1 MKKFIIIDGNA
12 LLHRAWHALPP
23 LTTKSGLLINAA
35 YGFTSILLK
44 IISEYKPDYLC
55 STFDLKAPTFRH
67 KKFKEYKAQRVK
79 QADELYDQ
87 IPMIKEVL
95 DAFTIPVYEKSG
107 FEADDVIGTIANK
120 LRKEKNIETF
130 ILTGDLDTLQL
141 VDETTKILTFR
152 KGINDVVIY
161 DIDAV
166 KNRYELLPSQMIDY
180 KALRGDPSD
189 NIPGVK
195 GIGEKTA
202 ISLIKDFGSLD
213 ELYKKIDTA
222 KIKDNLKTKLINEK
236 KNAYL
241 SQELSIIDQNV
252 EMNFELDR
260 CKWDYLENK
269 KASEDVACVFQ
280 KYEFRSLIAKIP
292 KARLDNKESLFMGE
306 IKRADK
312 GEIYKLINNISD
324 FNKFFKELILQ
335 DEICIDTE
343 TTAINVFDAKL
354 LGISFCFKSGVAYYV
369 NAKKE
374 FLEKLKPVLKKVK
387 IIGHNIKYDYK
398 ILRLAGLEMDNV
410 YFDTLVAAYLLSQ
423 IDRSLKLDDLVF
435 SELGHR
441 MQAIEELI
449 GKKGKNQL
457 SMEDIDIEKVSY
469 YSCEDADYTF
479 RLYKKYKNELIKEKF
494 FDLFD
499 RVEMPLVKVLSEM
512 ELSGIEIDV
521 DFLQNFGKNL
531 NKTINSLT
539 KKIYECSGYEF
550 NINSPLQLKE
560 VLFDKLDISTKG
572 LKKGKTGFS
581 TAAPE
586 LLKMQGVHPVID
598 MIIEYRELSKLQSTY
613 VESLIGQVDK
623 NNRIHTS
630 FNQAVTATG
639 RLSSS
644 DPNLQNIP
652 IRSELG
658 REIRRAFVARRG
670 YRLISADYSQIE
682 LRVIASLSNDEKMIK
697 SFNMGEDIHART
709 AAEIFNKKLEEVT
722 KSERRKAKEVNFGVI
737 YGLGARGLAQR
748 TEMNFQEAK
757 EFIDRYFDLY
767 KNVKKHLDK
776 TKDFAHKNMYVQ
788 TLFGRR
794 RYIAEINSG
803 VVMIAAAAERVA
815 INMPVQGTAA
825 DLMKMAMI
833 RIDRELPKTSQEA
846 KMLLQV
852 HDEVVIEV
860 PNSDVEKVSQK
871 IKEIME
877 NIFELKVPIKVE
889 VSCAKNWAESK

>member
-67 KKFKEYKAQRVK
+67 EKFKEYKAQRVK

-152 KGINDVVIY
+152 KGINDVIIY

-202 ISLIKDFGSLD
+202 ISLIKEFGSLD
-213 ELYKKIDTA
+213 GLYKKIDTA
-222 KIKDNLKTKLINEK
+222 KIKDNLKAKLIDEK

-241 SQELSIIDQNV
+241 SQELSIINQNV
-252 EMNFELDR
+252 EMNFELDK

-269 KASEDVACVFQ
+269 KASDDVVSVFQ

-292 KARLDNKESLFMGE
+292 KAKPDNKESLFTGE
-306 IKRADK
+306 IKRVDK
-312 GEIYKLINNISD
+312 GEVYKLINNVSD
-324 FNKFFKELILQ
+324 FNIFFKELILQ
-335 DEICIDTE
+335 DEICVDTE

-374 FLEKLKPVLKKVK
+374 FLEKLKPVLKKAK

-398 ILRLAGLEMDNV
+398 ILRLAGFEMDNV

-479 RLYKKYKNELIKEKF
+479 RLYEKYKNELIKEKF

-539 KKIYECSGYEF
+539 KKIYECSGHEF

-560 VLFDKLDISTKG
+560 VLFDKLNISTKG

-613 VESLIGQVDK
+613 VESLISQVDK

-682 LRVIASLSNDEKMIK
+682 LRVVASLSNDEKMIK

-709 AAEIFNKKLEEVT
+709 AAEIFNKKLEDVT

-767 KNVKKHLDK
+767 KNVKKYLDK

-803 VVMIAAAAERVA
+803 VAMIAAAAERVA

-852 HDEVVIEV
+852 HDEVIIEV

>member
-23 LTTKSGLLINAA
+23 LTTKSGILINAA

-44 IISEYKPDYLC
+44 IISEHKPDYIC

-67 KKFKEYKAQRVK
+67 EKYKAYKAQRVK
-79 QADELYDQ
+79 QADELYEQ
-87 IPMIKEVL
+87 IPIIKEVL
-95 DAFTIPVYEKSG
+95 NAFTIPVYEKSG

-120 LRKEKNIETF
+120 LRNEKDIEAF

-161 DIDAV
+161 DIDAI
-166 KNRYELLPSQMIDY
+166 KERYDLLPSQMIDY

-195 GIGEKTA
+195 GVGEKTA
-202 ISLIKDFGSLD
+202 ISLIKEFGSLD
-213 ELYKKIDTA
+213 ELYKKLD
-222 KIKDNLKTKLINEK
+222 KSDLKENLKEKLRSEK
-236 KNAYL
+236 ENAYM
-241 SQELSIIDQNV
+241 SQDLSIIEQNV
-252 EMNFELDR
+252 EMNFNLEKCR
-260 CKWDYLENK
+260 WDYLENK
-269 KASEDVACVFQ
+269 KANEDIFDVFQ

-292 KARLDNKESLFMGE
+292 KPE
-306 IKRADK
+306 IDK
-312 GEIYKLINNISD
+312 KIDPLLRETKKATRDHEYKLINNVSD
-324 FNKFFKELILQ
+324 FNIFYKELIKHN
-335 DEICIDTE
+335 EICIDTE

-354 LGISFCFKSGVAYYV
+354 LGISFCFKEGEAYYV
-369 NAKKE
+369 NAKRE
-374 FLEKLKPVLKKVK
+374 FLEKLKPVLKKTK

-398 ILRLAGLEMDNV
+398 ILRLAGFEMDNV
-410 YFDTLVAAYLLSQ
+410 YFDTLVSAYLLSQ
-423 IDRSLKLDDLVF
+423 TDRSLKLDDLAY
-435 SELGHR
+435 SELGYR

-449 GKKGKNQL
+449 GKKGKGQL
-457 SMEDIDIEKVSY
+457 SMQDVNLEKISY

-479 RLYKKYKNELIKEKF
+479 RLYKKYKNELTKEKF
-494 FDLFD
+494 SDLFD

-512 ELSGIEIDV
+512 ELTGIEIDV
-521 DFLQNFGKNL
+521 DFLKEFGKNL
-531 NKTINSLT
+531 KNKINTLT
-539 KKIYECSGYEF
+539 KKIYKCCDYEF

-560 VLFDKLDISTKG
+560 VLFDKLSISTKG

-586 LLKMQGVHPVID
+586 LLKMQGIHPVID

-613 VESLIGQVDK
+613 VESLISQVDK
-623 NNRIHTS
+623 DNRIHTS

-652 IRSELG
+652 IRTELG

-682 LRVIASLSNDEKMIK
+682 LRVVASLSNDEKMIK

-709 AAEIFNKKLEEVT
+709 AAEIFNKQLEEVT

-748 TEMNFQEAK
+748 TKMNHAQAK
-757 EFIDRYFDLY
+757 EFIEKYFDLY
-767 KNVKKHLDK
+767 KNVKRYLDK
-776 TKDFAHKNMYVQ
+776 TKEFAHKNMYVQ
-788 TLFGRR
+788 TLFGRK

-803 VVMIAAAAERVA
+803 VQMIQAAAERVA

-833 RIDRELPKTSQEA
+833 RIDRELPKISQDA

-852 HDEVVIEV
+852 HDEVVLEV
-860 PNSDVEKVSQK
+860 PSGDVDKVSGK

-877 NIFELKVPIKVE
+877 DIFKLKVPIKVE